1 MIFEVYHK
9 MKVFPIEKL
18 HISKELTEKGAA
30 DILSRMG
37 RRLIH
42 VDKNQRDYAPGG
54 LCGAARG
61 GAGAASW
68 RFTINT
74 KILYAASSKNLPK
87 APDRT
92 KPHKGSSCLS

>member
-61 GAGAASW
+61 GAGSFFEKPAKSSGSNEAA
-68 RFTINT
+68 
-74 KILYAASSKNLPK
+74 
-87 APDRT
+87 
-92 KPHKGSSCLS
+92 